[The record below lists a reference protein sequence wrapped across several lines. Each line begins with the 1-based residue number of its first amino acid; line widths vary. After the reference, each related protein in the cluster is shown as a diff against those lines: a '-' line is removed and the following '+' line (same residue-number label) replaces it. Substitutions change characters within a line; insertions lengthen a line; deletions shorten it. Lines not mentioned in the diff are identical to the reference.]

1 MAVQAPQRSSSSTL
15 TQKNEHFYSLR
26 DHCVS
31 PDERRRLFRTFLSEK
46 NLEVQKMVTR
56 EDLVSAWRAMPLI
69 SGTRSN
75 WVRSPN
81 FFLSPNNLKAHKTSK
96 KVAQL
101 LAQARKVI
109 IRDQHLFRSN

>member
-1 MAVQAPQRSSSSTL
+1 MNTFTAFVTTVCHL
-15 TQKNEHFYSLR
+15 TNGADYSEHFWAK
-26 DHCVS
+26 
-31 PDERRRLFRTFLSEK
+31 K

-81 FFLSPNNLKAHKTSK
+81 FFLSPNNLKAHKTNK